1 MMSPRSVTNDEVAR
15 VQLEFQ
21 LLARSGLHMDALKPR
36 TINTTREPI
45 HERLMEMT
53 DRSGP
58 ETLHQN
64 RRWYGNWRCALSYHA
79 GAKEQHQSQSMFTRI
94 RVCLLLVLISASG
107 LSGADFAMKVT
118 DKNYLDTRG
127 FSVFLYDSTYHPVF
141 VDQKNTAME
150 MILHGQRIATN
161 GDVRLMPT
169 PEQWDLVATLK
180 GRHADKANSRL
191 TADLAFPTFDLSY
204 TLEVAAEPG
213 GVKVSI
219 NLDKPLP
226 QKLAGRAGFNL
237 EFLPSIYMGKAYL
250 VDGTKAGIFPRTP
263 DDPMVKVLPL
273 ADEPKKAY
281 YLEDWDKAKGY
292 MQPEPFAQGKA
303 ITLGVDDAL
312 ARVNVTSDTAD
323 LMLFDG
329 RSRAQNGWF
338 VLRSLIPA
346 GKTTGAIVWHIRPDV
361 IPNWTRPPMIAHSQV
376 GYAPGFS
383 KVAVLELDPN
393 YSAPKTGKV
402 LRLME
407 DGSYKQVFEGP
418 ITPSTTWLR
427 YVYSKFDFTKVNE
440 PGLYVIEY
448 ADQRTAPFPISND
461 PYANI
466 WQDSL
471 DHHLAVQMDHVSV
484 REGYR
489 VWHGA
494 SHLDDGRMA
503 PVVGE
508 QFDGWNQNA
517 ATDGKYKGG
526 DHIPGMNVGGWYDAG
541 DFDLEEPAQLN
552 VIQSLALAYRAF
564 DLKYDELTV
573 DESARQV
580 EMHRPDGV
588 PDAVEQVKHGA
599 LLILAQFH
607 NIGHAIRG
615 THEPDLRQYTQVG
628 DGASKTDGRM
638 YDPKLG
644 PNETKGD
651 YSGKPDD
658 RWIFTTNNPYFQW
671 NAIAALAAA
680 ADTLKG
686 WNDTL
691 AKDCLGTAIQAW
703 KDTKADPTRYPADRS
718 LDREAPTGAPG
729 GGVLAASQGVVSGA
743 QGARK
748 PGGSSGTPTTTGAT
762 NAQTAAPAGR
772 RGFGVALDWPAA
784 LELTIATNG
793 AEPYKSRLK
802 ELFPQMITPEQM
814 DLHGWTAV
822 RALPYLDASAK
833 DQMREAVKTY
843 MAGLDKRLDA
853 TPFGV
858 PPSLGTWG
866 GSGAVV
872 DMAIRMYFLHKA
884 FPELVSPEYTL
895 RAVNYIL
902 GTHPVSSTSYVAGV
916 GTVSKTKTYS
926 NNRADNSYIPGA
938 VIPGYIIIKPD
949 FPECIDDF
957 GFLWFEDEAVVAG
970 SASWVVA
977 GNAAEAI
984 IKEAK

>member
-1 MMSPRSVTNDEVAR
+1 MLTP
-15 VQLEFQ
+15 L
-21 LLARSGLHMDALKPR
+21 
-36 TINTTREPI
+36 
-45 HERLMEMT
+45 
-53 DRSGP
+53 
-58 ETLHQN
+58 
-64 RRWYGNWRCALSYHA
+64 
-79 GAKEQHQSQSMFTRI
+79 
-94 RVCLLLVLISASG
+94 RVCLLLALASATG
-107 LSGADFAMKVT
+107 LFGADFTMKVT
-118 DKNYLDTRG
+118 DKNYLDTQG

-180 GRHADKANSRL
+180 GRNADKANNRL
-191 TADLAFPTFDLSY
+191 TANLDFPSFGFSY
-204 TLEVAAEPG
+204 TLEVAGEPG
-213 GVKVSI
+213 GVRVSI

-226 QKLAGRAGFNL
+226 EKLAGRAGFNL
-237 EFLPSIYMGKAYL
+237 EFLPSIYQGKAYL
-250 VDGTKAGIFPRTP
+250 VDGTRAGIFPRTP
-263 DDPMVKVLPL
+263 NDLMTKVLPL

-292 MQPEPFAQGKA
+292 TEPLPFAEGKS

-312 ARVNVTSDTAD
+312 ARVSVVSETTN

-329 RSRAQNGWF
+329 RDRAQNGWF
-338 VLRSLIPA
+338 VLRSLIPS
-346 GKTTGAIVWHIRPDV
+346 GKAVGAIVWHIRPDV

-376 GYAPGFS
+376 GYAPGFQ
-383 KVAVLELDPN
+383 KVAMLELDPK
-393 YSAPKTGKV
+393 YDAPKTAKV

-407 DGSYKQVFEGP
+407 DGSYKEAFEGP
-418 ITPSTTWLR
+418 ITPSTPWLR
-427 YVYSKFDFTKVNE
+427 YVYSKFDFSPVKE

-448 ADQRTAPFPISND
+448 ADQRTAPFPISKD
-461 PYANI
+461 AYANI

-471 DHHLAVQMDHVSV
+471 DHHLAEQMDHVSV

-489 VWHGA
+489 MWHGA

-508 QFDGWNQNA
+508 QFDGWNQA
-517 ATDGKYKGG
+517 TATDGKWKGG

-541 DFDLEEPAQLN
+541 DFDLEEPAQLS
-552 VIQSLALAYRAF
+552 VIQSLALAYREF
-564 DLKYDELTV
+564 SLKYDELTV
-573 DESARQV
+573 NEAAREV

-588 PDAVEQVKHGA
+588 PDTVEQVKHGA

-628 DGASKTDGRM
+628 DGASKTDGRI

-644 PNETKGD
+644 PNEVKGN

-658 RWIFTTNNPYFQW
+658 RWIFTTNNPFFQW

-680 ADTLKG
+680 SDTLKG
-686 WNDTL
+686 WDDPL
-691 AKDCLGTAIQAW
+691 AKDCLETAIKAW
-703 KDTKADPTRYPADRS
+703 NDEKTHPTQNSA
-718 LDREAPTGAPG
+718 GASGGSPG
-729 GGVLAASQGVVSGA
+729 GGVLAASQGAVSRA
-743 QGARK
+743 QGSRS
-748 PGGSSGTPTTTGAT
+748 GQSSSS
-762 NAQTAAPAGR
+762 APASLGTTSAQPVPSSSAN
-772 RGFGVALDWPAA
+772 RGSFSAGLEWTAA
-784 LELTIATNG
+784 LELTIATHG

-802 ELFPQMITPEQM
+802 ELFPQMITPQQM
-814 DLHGWTAV
+814 GLRGWTAV

-833 DQMREAVKTY
+833 DQMREAVRTY
-843 MAGLDKRLDA
+843 MAGLDKQLEA

-872 DMAIRMYFLHKA
+872 DMAIRMYFLHKT
-884 FPELVSPEYTL
+884 FPDLVGPEYTL

-926 NNRADNSYIPGA
+926 NNRADNAYIPGA

-977 GNAAEAI
+977 GNAADAI
-984 IKEAK
+984 TKELK

>member
-1 MMSPRSVTNDEVAR
+1 MRIHSK
-15 VQLEFQ
+15 
-21 LLARSGLHMDALKPR
+21 LARSFAILLACSFVSL
-36 TINTTREPI
+36 
-45 HERLMEMT
+45 
-53 DRSGP
+53 
-58 ETLHQN
+58 
-64 RRWYGNWRCALSYHA
+64 AA
-79 GAKEQHQSQSMFTRI
+79 QS
-94 RVCLLLVLISASG
+94 
-107 LSGADFAMKVT
+107 ADLQMKVN
-118 DKNYLDTRG
+118 DKGYLDAHG
-127 FSVFLYDSTYHPVF
+127 FSVILYQSTYHPVF

-180 GRHADKANSRL
+180 GEQADKANDRL
-191 TADLAFPTFDLSY
+191 TANLAFPTFDLSY

-226 QKLAGRAGFNL
+226 EKLAGRAGFNL
-237 EFLPSIYMGKAYL
+237 EFLPSIYMGKTYL
-250 VDGTKAGIFPRTP
+250 VDGSKAGIFPRTP
-263 DDPMVKVLPL
+263 NDPMVKVLPL

-292 MQPEPFAQGKA
+292 TQPLPFAEGKS

-312 ARVNVTSDTAD
+312 ARINVKSDTAN

-329 RSRAQNGWF
+329 RNRAQNGWF
-338 VLRSLIPA
+338 VLRSLIPS

-376 GYAPGFS
+376 GYAPGFQ
-383 KVAVLELDPN
+383 KVAVLELDPKYN
-393 YSAPKTGKV
+393 GPKTARV

-407 DGSYKQVFEGP
+407 DGSYKQAFEGP
-418 ITPSTTWLR
+418 ITPSTPWLR
-427 YVYSKFDFTKVNE
+427 YVYSKFDFTPVKD

-461 PYANI
+461 AYANT

-484 REGYR
+484 REAYR

-494 SHLDDGRMA
+494 SHLDDGRLA

-508 QFDGWNQNA
+508 QFDGWNQA
-517 ATDGKYKGG
+517 TATDGKYKGG

-541 DFDLEEPAQLN
+541 DFDLEEPAQLS
-552 VIQSLALAYRAF
+552 VIQSLALAHREF
-564 DLKYDELTV
+564 NLKYDELTV
-573 DESARQV
+573 DEVAREV

-588 PDAVEQVKHGA
+588 PDSVQQVKHGA

-615 THEPDLRQYTQVG
+615 THEPDLRQYTHLG
-628 DGASKTDGRM
+628 DGSSKTDGRI

-644 PNETKGD
+644 PNEVKGD

-658 RWIFTTNNPYFQW
+658 RWIFSTNNPYFQW

-686 WNDTL
+686 YDDAL
-691 AKDCLGTAIQAW
+691 AKDCLNTAIKAW
-703 KDTKADPTRYPADRS
+703 NDEKAHPTPNPAGGVFGGA
-718 LDREAPTGAPG
+718 APAGAPG
-729 GGVLAASQGVVSGA
+729 GGVLAASQGVMAGA
-743 QGARK
+743 QGARNGQSDSST
-748 PGGSSGTPTTTGAT
+748 PAASGTTSVPAPP
-762 NAQTAAPAGR
+762 PAGFG
-772 RGFGVALDWPAA
+772 RGGFNVAPDWAAA

-802 ELFPQMITPEQM
+802 ELFPQMITPQQM
-814 DLHGWTAV
+814 GYRGWTAV

-843 MAGLDKRLDA
+843 MTDLDKQLDA

-884 FPELVSPEYTL
+884 FPDLVSPDYTL
-895 RAVNYIL
+895 RAVNYIV

-916 GTVSKTKTYS
+916 GTVSKPKTYS
-926 NNRADNSYIPGA
+926 NNRADNAYIPGA

-949 FPECIDDF
+949 FPECIDNF

-977 GNAAEAI
+977 GNAAEALVQQSSTH
-984 IKEAK
+984 